1 MKFISVHFNNL
12 NKCFSISGFH
22 ETNSSGETVCDGGSA
37 SVCVSRVAQKD
48 VRVAQPEIGE
58 ENELEKLTPNWV
70 VGDEQ
75 EFLRHGLK
83 NKHKKWILVE
93 KKNKTRWK
101 NYGMK
106 QRGVFRKLQ
115 L

>member
-1 MKFISVHFNNL
+1 MLLNFRLSWDKFVR
-12 NKCFSISGFH
+12 G
-22 ETNSSGETVCDGGSA
+22 DGVWRRQRLC
-37 SVCVSRVAQKD
+37 VCVSRVAQKD
-48 VRVAQPEIGE
+48 VRVARPEIGE
-58 ENELEKLTPNWV
+58 ENERVVRIFLEKLTPNWV

-106 QRGVFRKLQ
+106 QHGVFRKLQ